1 MTRMLSIILAVTL
14 LPLSSWAADDAP
26 VQLQPGEP
34 APVAG
39 VLLPDALA
47 VRRAKELAALR
58 TEVAELKA
66 QPAPLPPLAIVGLV
80 VLGVLAGGAAGYGV
94 ARATAPK

>member
-1 MTRMLSIILAVTL
+1 MKRIFSLILALTL

-26 VQLQPGEP
+26 VQLQSGDP

-47 VRRAKELAALR
+47 VRRARELAALR
-58 TEVAELKA
+58 VENEELKKA
-66 QPAPLPPLAIVGLV
+66 PAPLPPLAVVGLV
-80 VLGVLAGGAAGYGV
+80 LLGVLAGGAAGYGV
-94 ARATAPK
+94 AKATEKK

>member
-1 MTRMLSIILAVTL
+1 MKRMLSLILAVTL

-26 VQLQPGEP
+26 VELAAGTP
-34 APVAG
+34 APVSG

-66 QPAPLPPLAIVGLV
+66 QPAPLPPLVVVGLV
-80 VLGVLAGGAAGYGV
+80 LLGVVAGGAAGYGV

>member
-1 MTRMLSIILAVTL
+1 MLSLMLAVTL

-26 VQLQPGEP
+26 VELAAGTP

-47 VRRAKELAALR
+47 VRRARELAALR
-58 TEVAELKA
+58 VENEELRKA
-66 QPAPLPPLAIVGLV
+66 PAPLPPLAIVGLV
-80 VLGVLAGGAAGYGV
+80 LLGVVAGGAAGYGV
-94 ARATAPK
+94 AKATEKK